1 MHKEK
6 DMKPEEEIK
15 KLREKINYYSDLYY
29 KEDVSEIS
37 DPEFDRLM
45 LRLIELEKENPELS
59 DPSSPTQRVGG
70 EALSQ
75 FVPYQHARQM
85 LSLSNAFSKEE
96 ILEFDS
102 RIRNQGINPQ
112 YVVEYK
118 IDGLSVSLEYSG
130 GVFVRGGTRGNG
142 IIGEDVSENLRTIKD
157 IPMII
162 PYKGDLIVRGEVYIS
177 KKQFEKINAMQ
188 EKNGLNL
195 FANPRNAAAGSLRQ
209 LDSKITAK
217 RGLSIFVFNV
227 ENDLEGLSHH
237 TEILNYLEQQGF
249 KVSPERKQLSSVEEV
264 WKEIER
270 IGETKNSLPFEIDGA
285 VIKVDDISQ
294 REELGYTSKTPK
306 WAIAYKFPAEKKETV
321 IESIEIQVGRTGALT
336 PTAVLK
342 PVRISGSTVSRASLH
357 NQDYIDEK
365 DIRIGDTVIIQKAGE
380 IIPEVLEV
388 VKEKRTGS
396 EEAFSIPF
404 ICPVCSNPAVRE
416 KGEAAIK
423 CVNISCPARVKRSLI
438 HFVSKGAMDIDK
450 MGISIVNR
458 LYDRGIISNVSDI
471 YRLTEDELL
480 SVEGFAEKSAKKL
493 IESIEK
499 SKSNELYRLIFGL
512 GIDFIGEK
520 ASKTL
525 AKSFE
530 SMQQISEAGYER
542 LREIP
547 EFGDVM
553 AGSVVD
559 FFRNDNNMKLIEELK
574 ALGVNM
580 VSSRGEN
587 SQGNSLEGLKFVLTG
602 SLESLSR
609 KEAGDMIEA
618 RNGAVSGSVSK
629 NTDVVLAGEEAGSKL
644 KKAQDL
650 GIKII
655 DEKVFLKLLTFET
668 KSEVTAFLGLNK

>member
-1 MHKEK
+1 
-6 DMKPEEEIK
+6 MKAEEEIK

-37 DPEFDRLM
+37 DTEFDKLM
-45 LRLIELEKENPELS
+45 LRLIELEKENPELA

-75 FVPYQHARQM
+75 FLPYKHTRQM

-96 ILEFDS
+96 IIEFDS
-102 RIRNQGINPQ
+102 RIRNQGIIPR

-118 IDGLSVSLEYSG
+118 IDGLSVSLEYSEG
-130 GVFVRGGTRGNG
+130 MFVRGGTRGNG
-142 IIGEDVSENLRTIKD
+142 IIGEDVSENLRTVKD
-157 IPMII
+157 IPMTI
-162 PYKGDLIVRGEVYIS
+162 PYKGKLIVRGEVYIS
-177 KKQFEKINAMQ
+177 KKQFEKINAAQ

-227 ENDLEGLSHH
+227 ENELEELTHH

-336 PTAVLK
+336 PTAVLR

-388 VKEKRTGS
+388 VKEKRTGR
-396 EEAFSIPF
+396 EVAFSIPF

-471 YRLTEDELL
+471 YRLTEDDLL
-480 SVEGFAEKSAKKL
+480 SVEGFAEKSAKRL

-525 AKSFE
+525 AKNFE
-530 SMQQISEAGYER
+530 SIWQISEAGYEK

-559 FFRNDNNMKLIEELK
+559 FFRNENNMKLIGELE

-587 SQGNSLEGLKFVLTG
+587 IHGNSLEGLKFVLTG
-602 SLESLSR
+602 SLESLGR
-609 KEAGDMIEA
+609 KEAADLIEA

-655 DEKVFLKLLTFET
+655 DEKVFLKLLDLTTKEET
-668 KSEVTAFLGLNK
+668 LEYIGLKK

>member
-1 MHKEK
+1 M
-6 DMKPEEEIK
+6 
-15 KLREKINYYSDLYY
+15 
-29 KEDVSEIS
+29 
-37 DPEFDRLM
+37 
-45 LRLIELEKENPELS
+45 
-59 DPSSPTQRVGG
+59 
-70 EALSQ
+70 
-75 FVPYQHARQM
+75 
-85 LSLSNAFSKEE
+85 
-96 ILEFDS
+96 
-102 RIRNQGINPQ
+102 
-112 YVVEYK
+112 
-118 IDGLSVSLEYSG
+118 
-130 GVFVRGGTRGNG
+130 
-142 IIGEDVSENLRTIKD
+142 
-157 IPMII
+157 
-162 PYKGDLIVRGEVYIS
+162 
-177 KKQFEKINAMQ
+177 
-188 EKNGLNL
+188 
-195 FANPRNAAAGSLRQ
+195 
-209 LDSKITAK
+209 
-217 RGLSIFVFNV
+217 
-227 ENDLEGLSHH
+227 
-237 TEILNYLEQQGF
+237 
-249 KVSPERKQLSSVEEV
+249 
-264 WKEIER
+264 
-270 IGETKNSLPFEIDGA
+270 
-285 VIKVDDISQ
+285 
-294 REELGYTSKTPK
+294 
-306 WAIAYKFPAEKKETV
+306 
-321 IESIEIQVGRTGALT
+321 
-336 PTAVLK
+336 
-342 PVRISGSTVSRASLH
+342 
-357 NQDYIDEK
+357 
-365 DIRIGDTVIIQKAGE
+365 
-380 IIPEVLEV
+380 
-388 VKEKRTGS
+388 
-396 EEAFSIPF
+396 
-404 ICPVCSNPAVRE
+404 
-416 KGEAAIK
+416 
-423 CVNISCPARVKRSLI
+423 
-438 HFVSKGAMDIDK
+438 
-450 MGISIVNR
+450 
-458 LYDRGIISNVSDI
+458 SDI

-480 SVEGFAEKSAKKL
+480 SVEGFAEKSAKRL

-530 SMQQISEAGYER
+530 SMQQISEADYER